1 MGRRGPSKARPPT
14 QRSRRHDDENLGM
27 QPEDFVD
34 EIDEFHNK
42 REKISLDPTK
52 DLGELRGSGN
62 PFPDLETLANEWQ
75 FIRT

>member
-1 MGRRGPSKARPPT
+1 MLSWGWWGLA
-14 QRSRRHDDENLGM
+14 
-27 QPEDFVD
+27 V
-34 EIDEFHNK
+34 HNK

>member
-1 MGRRGPSKARPPT
+1 MLSWGWWGLA
-14 QRSRRHDDENLGM
+14 
-27 QPEDFVD
+27 V
-34 EIDEFHNK
+34 HNK

-52 DLGELRGSGN
+52 DLGEFRSSGN